1 MALALGGSDAGA
13 ELTGN
18 AMGKTPTMTAVPE
31 TEGAA
36 WPWLAHYPKAMNWH
50 ADIPVKPLYALLDD
64 TVALHGRQPAFDFM
78 GKKWTY
84 AALSALVDRFAS
96 GLKAL
101 IKPGDRVGL
110 LLPNCVY
117 YPIAYFAILKC
128 GGTVVNCNPLY
139 TDSELKHQIADSGAR
154 VMVTIDVTPIANKLI
169 GLADSCGLN
178 SVIICPMADI
188 LPFPTSLLYRL
199 FKRKDIAH
207 VPADPR
213 FKRYGEIIDNDGK
226 ITPHPVDPHRDIA
239 VLQYTGGTTGTPKGA
254 MLTHA
259 NLYANALQMKMFAM
273 ELTPGKDKM
282 LAVIPFFHVFA
293 MTSAMNNP
301 ILCGIEI
308 VALPRFDVKQVL
320 KTIDKTKPT
329 LFPAVPTIYTA
340 ISNYPEL
347 KQYDISSIRLCISGG
362 APLPLDVQEKFQR
375 LTGCTL
381 VEGYGLSETSPVAC
395 CNPPLGVSK
404 VGSIGIPAPRTI
416 IEMISM
422 DDRITPV
429 KPGEAGEVCIR
440 GPQVMPGYWEKPD
453 ETALA
458 MFGGRFHTGDIG
470 TMDEEGYVFIVDR
483 LKDIVIA
490 SGYKIY
496 PRKIEEEVYRH
507 PAVEEAVAGGIPDT
521 YRGETLK
528 VWIML
533 REGHSLTAEDLR
545 AFLKDKISPIEM
557 PKLIEFRDKPLP
569 KTLIGKLSRK
579 DLIAEEA
586 MNPASKGAAAN

>member
-1 MALALGGSDAGA
+1 
-13 ELTGN
+13 
-18 AMGKTPTMTAVPE
+18 MTAVPE
-31 TEGAA
+31 TDGAS
-36 WPWLAHYPKAMNWH
+36 WPWLAHYPDAMDWH

-64 TVALHGRQPAFDFM
+64 TVAAHAHQPAFDFM

-84 AALSALVDRFAS
+84 GALSALVNRFAR
-96 GLKAL
+96 GLSTL

-139 TDSELKHQIADSGAR
+139 TDSELKHQILDSGAQ
-154 VMVTIDVTPIANKLI
+154 VMVTIDVTPIAKKLI
-169 GLADSCGLN
+169 ALAGPCTLR
-178 SVIICPMADI
+178 SVIFCPMADI
-188 LPFPTSLLYRL
+188 LPFPTSLLYRVA
-199 FKRKDIAH
+199 KRKDI
-207 VPADPR
+207 VRIPADPR
-213 FKRYGEIIDNDGK
+213 FKRYDEIIDNDGSF
-226 ITPHPVDPHRDIA
+226 TPHSVDPLTDIA

-259 NLYANALQMKMFAM
+259 NLYANAVQMKMFAM

-308 VALPRFDVKQVL
+308 IALPRFDVKQVL

-340 ISNYPEL
+340 ISNYPDL
-347 KQYDISSIRLCISGG
+347 KSYDIASIRLCISGG
-362 APLPLDVQEKFQR
+362 APLPLDVKETFER
-375 LTGCTL
+375 LTGCSL
-381 VEGYGLSETSPVAC
+381 VEGYGLSETSPVAS

-404 VGSIGIPAPRTI
+404 SGSIGIPAPQTI
-416 IEMISM
+416 IEIISM
-422 DDRITPV
+422 EDRMSPV
-429 KPGEAGEVCIR
+429 RQGEAGEVCIR
-440 GPQVMPGYWEKPD
+440 GPQVMAGYWEKPD
-453 ETALA
+453 ETAFA
-458 MFGGRFHTGDIG
+458 MAGGRFHTGDIG
-470 TMDEEGYVFIVDR
+470 TMDEDGYVFIVDR

-496 PRKIEEEVYRH
+496 PRKIEEEIYRH
-507 PAVEEAVAGGIPDT
+507 PAVEEAVAGGVPDA

-528 VWIML
+528 VWIKL
-533 REGHSLTAEDLR
+533 REGQTLTDKELV

-557 PKLIEFRDKPLP
+557 PKLIEFRDTPLP

-579 DLIAEEA
+579 DLIAQD
-586 MNPASKGAAAN
+586 AAKAKAG

>member
-1 MALALGGSDAGA
+1 
-13 ELTGN
+13 
-18 AMGKTPTMTAVPE
+18 MTAVPK
-31 TEGAA
+31 TDDNA
-36 WPWLAHYPKAMNWH
+36 WPWLANYPAEMNWH
-50 ADIPVKPLYALLDD
+50 ADLPVKPLYSLLDD
-64 TVALHGRQPAFDFM
+64 TVARHPHQPAFDFM

-84 AALSALVDRFAS
+84 AELGKLVDRFAC
-96 GLKAL
+96 GLKKL

-117 YPIAYFAILKC
+117 YPVAYFAILKC
-128 GGTVVNCNPLY
+128 GGTIVNCNPLY
-139 TDSELKHQIADSGAR
+139 TESELKHQILDSGAQ

-169 GLADSCGLN
+169 ALADVCKLKT
-178 SVIICPMADI
+178 VIFCPMADI

-199 FKRKDIAH
+199 AKRKDIAK

-213 FKRYGEIIDNDGK
+213 YLRFGQLVANDGK
-226 ITPHPVDPHRDIA
+226 IVPHPVDPHRDIA

-259 NLYANALQMKMFAM
+259 NLYANAAQMEEYSM
-273 ELTPGKDKM
+273 EMTPGVDKM

-347 KQYDISSIRLCISGG
+347 KKYDISSIRLCISGG
-362 APLPLDVQEKFQR
+362 APLPLDVKETFER
-375 LTGCTL
+375 LTGCQL

-404 VGSIGIPAPRTI
+404 SGSIGIPAPQTI
-416 IEMISM
+416 VEIISM
-422 DDRITPV
+422 EDRVTPV
-429 KPGEAGEVCIR
+429 PQGQPGELCIR
-440 GPQVMPGYWEKPD
+440 GPQVMAGYWEKPE
-453 ETALA
+453 ETEYA
-458 MFGGRFHTGDIG
+458 MVGGRFHTGDIA
-470 TMDEEGYVFIVDR
+470 TMDEEGYIFIVDR

-496 PRKIEEEVYRH
+496 PRKVEEEIYRH
-507 PAVEEAVAGGIPDT
+507 PAVEEAVAGGVPDK

-528 VWIML
+528 VWIKL
-533 REGHSLTAEDLR
+533 REGQSLTAEALT
-545 AFLKDKISPIEM
+545 AFLKDKLSPIEL

-579 DLIAEEA
+579 DLIAEEVA
-586 MNPASKGAAAN
+586 KAKKERADPS

>member
-1 MALALGGSDAGA
+1 
-13 ELTGN
+13 
-18 AMGKTPTMTAVPE
+18 MTAVPK
-31 TEGAA
+31 TEENA
-36 WPWLAHYPKAMNWH
+36 WPWLAHYPADMDWH
-50 ADIPVKPLYALLDD
+50 ANIPVKPLYALLDD
-64 TVALHGRQPAFDFM
+64 TVAKHPHQPAFDFM

-84 AALSALVDRFAS
+84 AELGKLVDRFAC
-96 GLKAL
+96 GLKKL
-101 IKPGDRVGL
+101 IEPGDRVGL

-139 TDSELKHQIADSGAR
+139 TESELKHQILDSGAQ

-169 GLADSCGLN
+169 GLADVCKLN
-178 SVIICPMADI
+178 TVVFCPMADI

-199 FKRKDIAH
+199 AKRKDIAN

-213 FKRYGEIIDNDGK
+213 FVRYGQVVANDGK
-226 ITPHPVDPHRDIA
+226 IAPHPVDPHRDIA

-259 NLYANALQMKMFAM
+259 NLYANAAQIEGFAM
-273 ELTPGKDKM
+273 ELKPGFDKM

-293 MTSAMNNP
+293 MTTGMNNP

-320 KTIDKTKPT
+320 QTIDKTKPT

-340 ISNYPEL
+340 ISNYPQL
-347 KQYDISSIRLCISGG
+347 KKYDISSIRLCISGG
-362 APLPLDVQEKFQR
+362 APLPLDVKETFER
-375 LTGCTL
+375 LTGCQL
-381 VEGYGLSETSPVAC
+381 LEGYGLSETSPVAC
-395 CNPPLGVSK
+395 CNPPRGVSK
-404 VGSIGIPAPRTI
+404 SGSIGIPAPQTI
-416 IEMISM
+416 VEIISM
-422 DDRITPV
+422 DDRVTPV
-429 KPGEAGEVCIR
+429 PQGEPGEVCIR
-440 GPQVMPGYWEKPD
+440 GPQVMAGYWEKPE
-453 ETALA
+453 ETEFA
-458 MFGGRFHTGDIG
+458 MVGGRFHTGDIA

-496 PRKIEEEVYRH
+496 PRKVEEEIYRH
-507 PAVEEAVAGGIPDT
+507 PAVEEAVAGGVPDK

-528 VWIML
+528 VWIKL
-533 REGHSLTAEDLR
+533 REDQTLTAEALT
-545 AFLKDKISPIEM
+545 AFLKDKLSPIEM

-579 DLIAEEA
+579 DLIAEDVA
-586 MNPASKGAAAN
+586 RAKKDGAQAS

>member
-1 MALALGGSDAGA
+1 MAAGCPDIA
-13 ELTGN
+13 RGWMKE
-18 AMGKTPTMTAVPE
+18 MGKIQNMTAVPK
-31 TEGAA
+31 TDDGA
-36 WPWLAHYPKAMNWH
+36 WPWLAHYPEAMDWH

-64 TVALHGRQPAFDFM
+64 TVALHGHQPAFDFM
-78 GKKWTY
+78 GRKWTY
-84 AALSALVDRFAS
+84 SALGKLVDRFAC
-96 GLKAL
+96 GLQKL

-117 YPIAYFAILKC
+117 YPVAYFAVLKC

-139 TDSELKHQIADSGAR
+139 TETELKHQILDSGAR

-169 GLADSCGLN
+169 NLADVCKLN
-178 SVIICPMADI
+178 TVVVCPMADI
-188 LPFPTSLLYRL
+188 LPFPMNFLYRIA
-199 FKRKDIAH
+199 KRKDIAPI
-207 VPADPR
+207 PADQR
-213 FKRYGEIIDNDGK
+213 FRRYGEIVDNDGR
-226 ITPHPVDPHRDIA
+226 IVPHPVDPRRDIA

-259 NLYANALQMKMFAM
+259 NLYANAFQMKAFAM

-340 ISNYPEL
+340 ISNYPAL
-347 KQYDISSIRLCISGG
+347 KKYDIGSIRLCISGG
-362 APLPLDVQEKFQR
+362 APLPLDVKETFER
-375 LTGCTL
+375 LTGCQL
-381 VEGYGLSETSPVAC
+381 VEGYGLSETSPVAT

-404 VGSIGIPAPRTI
+404 AGSIGIPAPQTV
-416 IEMISM
+416 IEIISM
-422 DDRITPV
+422 EDRVTPV
-429 KPGEAGEVCIR
+429 RQGEPGEVCIT
-440 GPQVMPGYWEKPD
+440 GPQVMSGYWEKPE
-453 ETALA
+453 ETEFA
-458 MFGGRFHTGDIG
+458 MVGGRFHTGDIG
-470 TMDEEGYVFIVDR
+470 TMDEQGYTFIVDR

-496 PRKIEEEVYRH
+496 PRKVEEEIYRH
-507 PAVEEAVAGGIPDT
+507 PAVEEAVAGGVPDA

-528 VWIML
+528 VWIKL
-533 REGHSLTAEDLR
+533 REGESLTTDGLL
-545 AFLKDKISPIEM
+545 AFLKDKLSPIEM
-557 PKLIEFRDKPLP
+557 PKMIEFRDKPLP

-579 DLIAEEA
+579 DLIAEDVA
-586 MNPASKGAAAN
+586 KAKKDGKPSG

>member
-1 MALALGGSDAGA
+1 
-13 ELTGN
+13 
-18 AMGKTPTMTAVPE
+18 MGKTQNMTAVPE
-31 TEGAA
+31 ADAGT
-36 WPWLAHYPKAMNWH
+36 WPWLAHYPEAMDWY

-64 TVALHGRQPAFDFM
+64 TTALHAHQPAFDFM
-78 GKKWTY
+78 GRKWTY
-84 AALSALVDRFAS
+84 GELSALVDRFAR
-96 GLKAL
+96 GLQQL
-101 IKPGDRVGL
+101 IQPGDRVGL

-139 TDSELKHQIADSGAR
+139 TDSELKHQILDSGAQ
-154 VMVTIDVTPIANKLI
+154 VMVTIDVTPIAKKLI
-169 GLADSCGLN
+169 TLAGPCTLR

-188 LPFPTSLLYRL
+188 LPFPTNLLYRIA
-199 FKRKDIAH
+199 KRKDI
-207 VPADPR
+207 VRIPADPR
-213 FKRYGEIIDNDGK
+213 FKRYSEIIDNDGK
-226 ITPHPVDPHRDIA
+226 ITPHPVDPLKDIA

-259 NLYANALQMKMFAM
+259 NLYANAVQMKMFAM
-273 ELTPGKDKM
+273 EMTPGKDKM

-308 VALPRFDVKQVL
+308 VALPRFDVRQVL
-320 KTIDKTKPT
+320 QTIDKTKPT

-347 KQYDISSIRLCISGG
+347 KKYDISSIRLCISGG
-362 APLPLDVQEKFQR
+362 APLPMDVKETFER
-375 LTGCTL
+375 LTGCSL
-381 VEGYGLSETSPVAC
+381 VEGYGLSETSPVVT
-395 CNPPLGVSK
+395 CNPPLGISK
-404 VGSIGIPAPRTI
+404 AGSIGIPAPQTI

-422 DDRITPV
+422 DDRVTPV
-429 KPGEAGEVCIR
+429 PLGEAGEVCIR
-440 GPQVMPGYWEKPD
+440 GPQVMTGYWEKPD
-453 ETALA
+453 ETAFA
-458 MFGGRFHTGDIG
+458 MVGGRFHTGDIG
-470 TMDEEGYVFIVDR
+470 TMDKEGYVFIVDR

-496 PRKIEEEVYRH
+496 PRKIEEEIYRH
-507 PAVEEAVAGGIPDT
+507 PAVEEVVAGGVPDA

-528 VWIML
+528 VWIKL
-533 REGHSLTAEDLR
+533 REGQTLTEAELV

-579 DLIAEEA
+579 DLIAED
-586 MNPASKGAAAN
+586 AAKAKAVGG

>member
-1 MALALGGSDAGA
+1 
-13 ELTGN
+13 
-18 AMGKTPTMTAVPE
+18 MGKTQNMTAVPE
-31 TEGAA
+31 ADAGT
-36 WPWLAHYPKAMNWH
+36 WPWLAHYPEAMDWY

-64 TVALHGRQPAFDFM
+64 TTALHAHQPAFDFM
-78 GKKWTY
+78 GRKWTY
-84 AALSALVDRFAS
+84 GELSALVDRFAR
-96 GLKAL
+96 GLQQL

-139 TDSELKHQIADSGAR
+139 TDSELKHQILDSGAQ
-154 VMVTIDVTPIANKLI
+154 VMVTIDVTPIAKKLI
-169 GLADSCGLN
+169 GLAGPCTLR
-178 SVIICPMADI
+178 SVIICPMVDI
-188 LPFPTSLLYRL
+188 LPFPTNLLYRIA
-199 FKRKDIAH
+199 KRKDI
-207 VPADPR
+207 VRIPADPR
-213 FKRYGEIIDNDGK
+213 FKRYSEIIDNDGQ
-226 ITPHPVDPHRDIA
+226 ITPHPVDPLKDIA

-259 NLYANALQMKMFAM
+259 NLYANAVQMKMFAM
-273 ELTPGKDKM
+273 EMTPGKDKM

-320 KTIDKTKPT
+320 QTIDKTKPT

-340 ISNYPEL
+340 ISNYPDL
-347 KQYDISSIRLCISGG
+347 KSYDISSIRLCISGG
-362 APLPLDVQEKFQR
+362 APLPRDVQETFER
-375 LTGCTL
+375 LTGCSL
-381 VEGYGLSETSPVAC
+381 VEGYGLSETSPVAT
-395 CNPPLGVSK
+395 CNPPLGISK
-404 VGSIGIPAPRTI
+404 PGSIGIPAPQTI

-422 DDRITPV
+422 DDRVTPV
-429 KPGEAGEVCIR
+429 PLGEAGEVCIR
-440 GPQVMPGYWEKPD
+440 GPQVMTGYWEKPD
-453 ETALA
+453 DTAFA
-458 MFGGRFHTGDIG
+458 MVGGRFHTGDIG
-470 TMDEEGYVFIVDR
+470 TMDAEGYVFIVDR

-496 PRKIEEEVYRH
+496 PRKIEEEIYRH
-507 PAVEEAVAGGIPDT
+507 PAVEEAVAGGVPDA

-528 VWIML
+528 VWIKL
-533 REGHSLTAEDLR
+533 RDGQTLTEAELV

-557 PKLIEFRDKPLP
+557 PKLIEFRDTPLP

-579 DLIAEEA
+579 DLIAED
-586 MNPASKGAAAN
+586 AAKAKAVGG